1 MIPANMSTR
10 SSSAD
15 HPAIVT
21 DRDALAA
28 LVDRL
33 KRKQRIALDTEAASF
48 HRYVDRV
55 YLVQVSSDD
64 ETALIDPL
72 ALDDLSPLGD
82 LLADPKL
89 ETIFHD
95 ADYDLRILHRD
106 YGFSARHVWDTRIA
120 AQFVDEPGIGL
131 GPLLER
137 HFGITLSKKLQ
148 RADWSRRPL
157 TPAMI
162 AYAAADTTHLPAL
175 RDHLERELR
184 TRKRLHWAEEE
195 FGRLEAVQW
204 TPPSE
209 TQQFLRLKGAKALPG
224 PDLAIVRS
232 IWEWR
237 ERTAA
242 AMDRAPF
249 RILAN
254 QLIVATARAAPT
266 KPGALRRVDGFPES
280 VAKRHG
286 REIVAA
292 VREGKATPEK
302 DWPQVERRRRAKSDP
317 ATDRRYQRLRE
328 LRATRSGETGL
339 EPGLM
344 CPNGTLLAIA
354 RVGPTGVAD
363 LDSIS
368 ELRRWQR
375 EVLSDAAILQAAG
388 GGKD

>member
-1 MIPANMSTR
+1 MPTR

-15 HPAIVT
+15 HPALVT

-72 ALDDLSPLGD
+72 ALDDLSPLGE

-106 YGFSARHVWDTRIA
+106 YGFSARNVWDTRIA
-120 AQFVDEPGIGL
+120 AQFVGEPAIGL
-131 GPLLER
+131 GGLLER

-162 AYAAADTTHLPAL
+162 AYAAADTAYLPAL

-184 TRKRLHWAEEE
+184 SRKRLHWAEEE
-195 FGRLEAVQW
+195 FGRMEAVQW
-204 TPPSE
+204 TAPSE
-209 TQQFLRLKGAKALPG
+209 SQLFLRLKGAKALPG
-224 PDLAIVRS
+224 PQLAIVRS

-254 QLIVATARAAPT
+254 QLIVAIARAGPT
-266 KPGALRRVDGFPES
+266 KPGALRRVGGLPET

-286 REIVAA
+286 REIVEA
-292 VREGKATPEK
+292 VRQGKATQEN
-302 DWPQVERRRRAKSDP
+302 DWPRVERRRRAKSDP
-317 ATDRRYQRLRE
+317 AADRRYQLLRE
-328 LRATRSGETGL
+328 LRASRSDETGL
-339 EPGLM
+339 EPGLL
-344 CPNGTLLAIA
+344 CPNGTLQAIA
-354 RVGPTGVAD
+354 RVGPTRVAD
-363 LDSIS
+363 LDGIR

-375 EVLSDAAILQAAG
+375 EVLRDAAILQAAG
-388 GGKD
+388 DGKD